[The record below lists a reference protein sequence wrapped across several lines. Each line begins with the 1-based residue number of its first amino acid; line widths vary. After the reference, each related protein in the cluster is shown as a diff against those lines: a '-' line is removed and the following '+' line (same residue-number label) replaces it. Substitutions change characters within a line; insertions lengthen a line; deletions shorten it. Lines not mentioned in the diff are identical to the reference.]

1 MNNSST
7 KLLNLISDTVEF
19 ARMSVERDINHLL
32 QMELTAHLGYSKNSP
47 ESEYYSNSRNGGYSR
62 VIKTA
67 IGELN
72 IFIPRDR
79 EGTFEQHTVPK
90 YERSTPDIEEMV
102 LTLYSGGMS
111 DREISAFM
119 DEKYNLYYSPTTI
132 SNMTKSLVN
141 RAEEFHNRRL
151 QKKYAVIYLD
161 ATFIPVRRDTSN
173 KEALHVIVGVEPNG
187 KREVLDAVL
196 FPTEAAQNYEEL
208 LERLKE
214 RGVEQVLLFISDG
227 LTGMRD
233 AVKRVFPK
241 AEHQSC
247 WVHISRRVAAVVR
260 VSDRAEV
267 LGTLKKVYNA
277 RNAEEAEMLLDEF
290 IQIYSKKYPSLKQMF
305 LNRDSLFSF
314 YEFPPD
320 IYRHIYSSNII
331 EGSNSGLKLKTKSKL
346 QFTTPDSLDRFV
358 SDHYLKYNKKL
369 QKHTFQG
376 FRLAAPG
383 IQNLFFQKYGMEAA
397 M

>member
-1 MNNSST
+1 MNNSNT
-7 KLLNLISDTVEF
+7 KLLNLIADTVEF
-19 ARMSVERDINHLL
+19 ARMSIERDINHLL
-32 QMELTAHLGYSKNSP
+32 QMELTAHLGYTKNSP
-47 ESEYYSNSRNGGYSR
+47 EAEYYSNSRNGGYNR
-62 VIKTA
+62 VIKTV

-79 EGTFEQHTVPK
+79 EGTFKQHTVPK

-102 LTLYSGGMS
+102 LALYGGGMS
-111 DREISAFM
+111 EREISSFM

-141 RAEEFHNRRL
+141 RTEEFHTRRL

-161 ATFIPVRRDTSN
+161 ATFVPVRRDTSN
-173 KEALHVIVGVEPNG
+173 KEALHVVVGVEPNG
-187 KREVLDAVL
+187 TREVLDAVL
-196 FPTEAAQNYEEL
+196 FPTEAATNYEEL
-208 LERLKE
+208 LRRLKR

-227 LTGMRD
+227 LKGMRD

-247 WVHISRRVAAVVR
+247 WVHIARRVAGVIR

-290 IQIYSKKYPSLKQMF
+290 IQIYNKKYPTLKQMF

-314 YEFPPD
+314 YELPPD
-320 IYRHIYSSNII
+320 IYRQIYSSNII
-331 EGSNSGLKLKTKSKL
+331 EGSNSGLKLKTKGKL
-346 QFTTPDSLDRFV
+346 QFTTPDALDRFV
-358 SDHYLKYNKKL
+358 SNHYLKYNDKL
-369 QKHTFQG
+369 RKHIFQG
-376 FRLAAPG
+376 FKLAAPG